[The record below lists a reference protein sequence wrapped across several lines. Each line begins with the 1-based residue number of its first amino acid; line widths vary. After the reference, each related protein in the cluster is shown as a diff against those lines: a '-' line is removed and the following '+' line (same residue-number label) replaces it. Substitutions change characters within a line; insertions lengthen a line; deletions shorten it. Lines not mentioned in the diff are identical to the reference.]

1 MAEKQFEQLNDF
13 DFKSI
18 LCSVRGIK
26 NTQDK
31 KRVERGGGQTVFFYV
46 KHTHTHTHKHTHT
59 HWRSKALKVSEW
71 WVHLLCLVDVEVV
84 VVT

>member
-31 KRVERGGGQTVFFYV
+31 KRVERGGGADGFLLLEA
-46 KHTHTHTHKHTHT
+46 HTHTHAQTHTHT
-59 HWRSKALKVSEW
+59 LA
-71 WVHLLCLVDVEVV
+71 
-84 VVT
+84 